1 MNQYDDNEISL
12 ANEIADTL
20 KDRDSLPLYLGFVRK
35 YKEEHL
41 RRILKRVMSIPEE
54 QIKKTRG
61 ALFTYILNNQY
72 GYDERARS

>member
-1 MNQYDDNEISL
+1 MQEYESFEIDL
-12 ANEIADTL
+12 ANEIADVL
-20 KDRDSLPLYLGFVRK
+20 HDRESLPLYLSFVRK

-41 RRILKRVMSIPEE
+41 RRILKRVMSIPDE

-61 ALFTYILNNQY
+61 ALFTFIVNNQY

>member
-1 MNQYDDNEISL
+1 MNYEKFEIEL

-20 KDRDSLPLYLGFVRK
+20 DDRESLPLFLGFAQK

-41 RRILKRVMSIPEE
+41 RRILKRVMNLPDD

-61 ALFTYILNNQY
+61 ALFTYLIKNFYAGGQHSR
-72 GYDERARS
+72 D